1 MSIFLTVICRRTYS
15 LKIFQGPAP
24 IAEDEKKNAESMTSQ
39 DNAEKR
45 PETDFH
51 FFSDSEVTKYVIY
64 ISCLH

>member
-15 LKIFQGPAP
+15 LKIFQGPTP
-24 IAEDEKKNAESMTSQ
+24 IAEDEKKNAESVTSQ
-39 DNAEKR
+39 DAEKR

-64 ISCLH
+64 ISCSH